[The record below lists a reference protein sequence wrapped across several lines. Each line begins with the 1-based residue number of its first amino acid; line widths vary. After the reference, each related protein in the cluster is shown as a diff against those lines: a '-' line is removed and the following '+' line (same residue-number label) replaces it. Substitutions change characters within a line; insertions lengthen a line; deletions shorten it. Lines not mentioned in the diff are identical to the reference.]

1 MGKREL
7 RESNLMHMKNART
20 RIELIMHR
28 YIRKLNPQIKH
39 IINQVWGFIDST
51 TRISDF
57 IDIYDY
63 EFELLELHKKL
74 EM

>member
-1 MGKREL
+1 
-7 RESNLMHMKNART
+7 
-20 RIELIMHR
+20 MHR

>member
-1 MGKREL
+1 MQ
-7 RESNLMHMKNART
+7 MKNART
-20 RIELIMHR
+20 RIELIIHR
-28 YIRKLNPQIKH
+28 YIRKLNTQIKH
-39 IINQVWGFIDST
+39 IIQKAWGYMDSA